1 MLPNII
7 GSETFGKNFKNPSGI
22 FNKPSSE
29 INELRSPI
37 QLTVRLML
45 TFMNPELISKFLI
58 DFLSNICGC

>member
-1 MLPNII
+1 MLPNTI
-7 GSETFGKNFKNPSGI
+7 GIEIFGKSFKNPFGI